1 MPTPVTPDQVLDALK
16 KVRFPGLSRDIVSF
30 GFVRDVRV
38 DGGTV
43 SYTIHFQTENPSVGQ
58 QIARDAEAAVRA
70 LEGVSDV
77 RLNLEIGAKQGT
89 VVGGAMPSGPNV
101 LADVKYRIA
110 VASGKGGVGKSTVST
125 NLALSLRALG
135 YTVGLLDADIYGPSQ
150 QMMLGI
156 VGRPQIDEHDEK
168 IIPMERHGIKTMSLG
183 LITEPDTPVIWRGP
197 MVMKA
202 IDQFLTDVKWG
213 TLDFLI
219 IDLPPGTGDA
229 QLTLT
234 QKAGLTGAVVVT
246 TPQDVALIDARKGL
260 AMFRKVNV
268 PVLGIVE
275 NMSYF
280 LCRHCGEREEIFGH
294 GGGRRTAEMLGV
306 PFLGEV
312 PIDPKVVV
320 GGDSGEPI
328 VVADPAAPAALALKE
343 VARLVAE
350 QVSSGM
356 PGHTHAGHDHDHD
369 HAHDH
374 AHTH

>member
-1 MPTPVTPDQVLDALK
+1 MATPTQNDVLEALK

-30 GFVRDVRV
+30 GFVHDVKV

-43 SYTIHFQTENPSVGQ
+43 SFRIHFQTENPAVGQ
-58 QIARDAEAAVRA
+58 QIARESEEAVRA
-70 LEGVSDV
+70 IPGVKDV
-77 RLNLEIGAKQGT
+77 RVQIDVAARQPAAG
-89 VVGGAMPSGPNV
+89 PSGAGAPAQM
-101 LADVKYRIA
+101 LPGVKYKIA

-125 NLALSLRALG
+125 NLALALRSLG

-156 VGRPQIDEHDEK
+156 EGRPQIDESDEK
-168 IIPMERHGIKTMSLG
+168 IMPMENHGIKTMSLG
-183 LITEPDTPVIWRGP
+183 LITDADTPVIWRGP

-202 IDQFLTDVKWG
+202 LDQFLTDVKWG
-213 TLDFLI
+213 SLDFMV

-229 QLTLT
+229 QLTIT
-234 QKAGLTGAVVVT
+234 QKVPLSGAVVVT

-275 NMSYF
+275 NMSYYI
-280 LCRHCGEREEIFGH
+280 CRHCGTREEIFGH
-294 GGGRRTAEMLGV
+294 GGGKKTAEMLGV

-320 GGDSGEPI
+320 GGDSGQPI
-328 VVADPAAPAALALKE
+328 IIMDPASPASAAFRE
-343 VARLVAE
+343 VARLIVE
-350 QVSSGM
+350 QITTGM
-356 PGHTHAGHDHDHD
+356 EGHTHGHGHQHD
-369 HAHDH
+369 HAAH
-374 AHTH
+374 A

>member
-1 MPTPVTPDQVLDALK
+1 MPTQEQVLEALK

-38 DGGTV
+38 DGGNI
-43 SYTIHFQTENPSVGQ
+43 SFTIHFQSENPAVGQ
-58 QIARDAEAAVRA
+58 QLARDAEAVVRA
-70 LEGVSDV
+70 LPDVQSVKVNVQVAPRQAAGPMTGGQPEILQGV
-77 RLNLEIGAKQGT
+77 RFK
-89 VVGGAMPSGPNV
+89 
-101 LADVKYRIA
+101 IA

-125 NLALSLRALG
+125 NLSLALRSLG

-156 VGRPQIDEHDEK
+156 QGRPQIDERDEK
-168 IIPMERHGIKTMSLG
+168 IMPMENHGVKTMSLG
-183 LITEPDTPVIWRGP
+183 LITDPDTPVIWRGP

-202 IDQFLTDVKWG
+202 LDQFLTDVKWG
-213 TLDFLI
+213 ELDFMI

-234 QKAGLTGAVVVT
+234 QKVPLTGAVVVT

-268 PVLGIVE
+268 PVLGIIE
-275 NMSYF
+275 NMSYYI
-280 LCRHCGEREEIFGH
+280 CGHCGERTEIFGH
-294 GGGRRTAEMLGV
+294 GGGKKTAEMLGV

-328 VVADPAAPAALALKE
+328 VILDPESAAAQAFVQLARQVAA
-343 VARLVAE
+343 
-350 QVSSGM
+350 QVESGTA
-356 PGHTHAGHDHDHD
+356 GHTHGVPE
-369 HAHDH
+369 HAHIH
-374 AHTH
+374 